1 MGGRADHRGHVD
13 LRISTS
19 GKYVSTVAD
28 DALERRIARFVAE
41 EKASYSLNGTPD
53 VCLGTC
59 IGAVREQNQ
68 DRALITF
75 TSYPAAPEKNFA
87 LGVVCDG
94 MGGLVRGDEAAA
106 VAVGVFVSRVIRWPS
121 QPARDRL
128 RWAALAAND
137 AVHKSLGGLGGTT
150 LSAVMVGCQAGV
162 VGVNAGD
169 SRIYGLTRS
178 REAKQL
184 SRDDI
189 IAVLP
194 GRQEGPVADG
204 LVQYIGMGAG
214 IQPRIIEI
222 DREEFECVLITSDGV
237 HCASPATLSQVVRA
251 PTSNLDLIRRLLAL
265 SDALGGQDNGTAL
278 LLPTRFDAANSDS
291 EHGLTLTFWSP
302 PDRLEIWIPAL

>member
-1 MGGRADHRGHVD
+1 
-13 LRISTS
+13 
-19 GKYVSTVAD
+19 VAD

-41 EKASYSLNGTPD
+41 EKAPYSLNGTPD

-59 IGAVREQNQ
+59 IGPVRQQNQ
-68 DRALITF
+68 DRALVAF
-75 TSYPAAPEKNFA
+75 ASYPAAPEKNFA

-94 MGGLVRGDEAAA
+94 MGGLVRGDEAAVTA
-106 VAVGVFVSRVIRWPS
+106 VSVFVSRVIRWPS
-121 QPARDRL
+121 QPAVDRL
-128 RWAALAAND
+128 RWTTLAANE

-150 LSAVMVGCQAGV
+150 LSAVMVGGHDTV

-178 REAKQL
+178 RDAKQL

-194 GRQEGPVADG
+194 GQKGLGAEG
-204 LVQYIGMGAG
+204 LLQFIGMGAG

-237 HCASPATLSQVVRA
+237 HCASPATLLQVIRA

-265 SDALGGQDNGTAL
+265 SDALGGLDNATAL
-278 LLPTRFDAANSDS
+278 LLPTRFEVPDGDS
-291 EHGLTLTFWSP
+291 EQGLNLTFWSP
-302 PDRLEIWIPAL
+302 SDRLEIWIPAL

>member
-1 MGGRADHRGHVD
+1 VRA
-13 LRISTS
+13 
-19 GKYVSTVAD
+19 VAD

-41 EKASYSLNGTPD
+41 EKAPYSLNGTPD

-75 TSYPAAPEKNFA
+75 TSYPTAPEKSFA

-94 MGGLVRGDEAAA
+94 MGGLISGDEAAVIA
-106 VAVGVFVSRVIRWPS
+106 VSVFASRVIRWPG
-121 QPARDRL
+121 QPALDRV
-128 RWAALAAND
+128 RWAALAANE
-137 AVHKSLGGLGGTT
+137 AVHKALGGLGGTT
-150 LSAVMVGCQAGV
+150 LSAVMVDRQGAV

-178 REAKQL
+178 RDAKQL
-184 SRDDI
+184 SRDDTV
-189 IAVLP
+189 AGLLGRRERP
-194 GRQEGPVADG
+194 GADG

-222 DREEFECVLITSDGV
+222 DREEFGCVLITSDGV
-237 HCASPATLSQVVRA
+237 HCTSATALAQVIGA

-278 LLPTRFDAANSDS
+278 LLPTRFEAPDGDS
-291 EHGLTLTFWSP
+291 EQGLTLTFWSP
-302 PDRLEIWIPAL
+302 SDRLEIWIPAL